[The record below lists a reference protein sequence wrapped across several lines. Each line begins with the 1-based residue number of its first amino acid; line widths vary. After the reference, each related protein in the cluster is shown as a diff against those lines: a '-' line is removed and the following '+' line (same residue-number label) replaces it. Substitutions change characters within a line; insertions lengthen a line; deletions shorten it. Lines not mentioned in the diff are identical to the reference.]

1 MRPLMESRSL
11 PPAVLIRLNEMNST
25 PNLRDIALEIFQR
38 TLAAIDVESV
48 VRASVR
54 LDADRLLIGANE
66 VDLSLFKRVVVIA
79 VGKASVPMARA
90 VEDSLGPPLA
100 DGLVVT
106 NAMIGRPPRLLPV
119 MVGGHPLPN
128 AGSLDAASAALKMLR
143 ANDSEETLVLFL
155 VSGGGSALFELPIDA
170 AITLDDLQAINR
182 ALVGCGAVISEMN
195 VVRRFL
201 SAVKGGRLAAAAPRS
216 RQISLYVSDVN
227 SDDLSTV
234 SSGPTLPSAATR
246 ADFAHVIERYDL
258 LDKFPAHVSALIA
271 SCIFPDL
278 PRANAED
285 NQRRSHHLLLD
296 NRRALAE
303 AKRIAESDFG
313 CVVEIA
319 DDLVEGDVETMMLT
333 HVERVAALRHKHR
346 GKTVCLLSGGE
357 AVCPVRGDGQG
368 GRNQEFALRAAIH
381 LRQRGLS
388 DIVVLSAGTDG
399 IDGNSPAAGAMADS
413 DTLRRAEEKDV
424 SAELS
429 LQNSDS
435 FNFFNALGDAVIT
448 GPTGNNVRDVRI
460 LLAR

>member
-1 MRPLMESRSL
+1 
-11 PPAVLIRLNEMNST
+11 MNST
-25 PNLRDIALEIFQR
+25 PTLRNIALEIFQR

-54 LDADRLLIGANE
+54 MDADRLLIGADE
-66 VDLSLFKRVVVIA
+66 VDLSRFKRVAVIA

-106 NAMIGRPPRLLPV
+106 NALIGQSPRLLPV
-119 MVGGHPLPN
+119 IVGGHPLPN
-128 AGSLDAASAALKMLR
+128 AGSLEAASRALKMLR

-155 VSGGGSALFELPIDA
+155 ISGGGSALFELPIDA
-170 AITLDDLQAINR
+170 AITLDDLQSVNR

-234 SSGPTLPSAATR
+234 SSGLTLPNLATR
-246 ADFAHVIERYDL
+246 ADFDRVIERYDL

-271 SCIFPDL
+271 GGGLPDL
-278 PRANAED
+278 PRANAEGGR
-285 NQRRSHHLLLD
+285 RRSHHLLLD
-296 NRRALAE
+296 NRKALVE
-303 AKRIAESDFG
+303 AKRVAESDFG
-313 CVVEIA
+313 CVVEVA
-319 DDLVEGDVETMMLT
+319 EDLVEGDVETMMLT
-333 HVERVAALRHKHR
+333 HVERAAALRHKHR

-357 AVCPVRGDGQG
+357 AVCPVRGAGQG

-399 IDGNSPAAGAMADS
+399 IDGNSPAAGAMVDS

>member
-1 MRPLMESRSL
+1 
-11 PPAVLIRLNEMNST
+11 MNST
-25 PNLRDIALEIFQR
+25 PNLRDIALEIFHR
-38 TLAAIDVESV
+38 ALAAIDVESV

-54 LDADRLLIGANE
+54 SDADRLLIGANE
-66 VDLSLFKRVVVIA
+66 IDLSRFKRVVVIA

-90 VEDSLGPPLA
+90 VEDSLGPQLA
-100 DGLVVT
+100 GGLVVT
-106 NAMIGRPPRLLPV
+106 NAMTGRPPRLLPV

-128 AGSLDAASAALKMLR
+128 AGSLDAASEALKMLR
-143 ANDSEETLVLFL
+143 ANDSGETLVLFL
-155 VSGGGSALFELPIDA
+155 ISGGGSALFELPIDA
-170 AITLDDLQAINR
+170 AITLDDLQAVNR

-201 SAVKGGRLAAAAPRS
+201 SAVKGGRLAAAAARS

-234 SSGPTLPSAATR
+234 SSGPTLPSSATR
-246 ADFAHVIERYDL
+246 ADFDRVINRYGL

-271 SCIFPDL
+271 GGRLPDL
-278 PRANAED
+278 PRATAED
-285 NQRRSHHLLLD
+285 ASRRSHHLLLD

-313 CVVEIA
+313 CVVETA
-319 DDLVEGDVETMMLT
+319 EDLVEGDVETIMLT
-333 HVERVAALRHKHR
+333 HVERVVALRHGR
-346 GKTVCLLSGGE
+346 PGKTVCLLSGGE

-381 LRQRGLS
+381 LYQRGFA

-413 DTLRRAEEKDV
+413 DTLRLAEEKGV
-424 SAELS
+424 SAERS

-435 FNFFNALGDAVIT
+435 FNFFNAVGDAIIT